1 MMFEYFPDN
10 YPWSMAT
17 LMAINAGGTL
27 SEIDKELSDLKKVAG
42 KNDTQANES
51 WHKAWC
57 SLGAKN
63 FVLAQNDVKLG
74 RTLSAGNKFF
84 RSAAYFMTGERM
96 CSSQSPERLETYKN
110 CLLYTSPSPRD

>member
-27 SEIDKELSDLKKVAG
+27 SEIDTELSDLKKVAG

-96 CSSQSPERLETYKN
+96 CSSQSIERLETY
-110 CLLYTSPSPRD
+110 